1 MNFNNVDE
9 GVEYIISQFDKDEL
23 RALLECSQSE
33 LHFSLG
39 IWIKNEIIYNQ
50 DCNLA
55 GLIISREKHINP
67 LYKEELFPTPH
78 HHEELSHI
86 LIEELIKKLE
96 HLKI

>member
-1 MNFNNVDE
+1 LNFNSVEE
-9 GVEYIISQFDKDEL
+9 GIDYIISRFDKDEL
-23 RALLECSQSE
+23 QALLECSQSE

-55 GLIISREKHINP
+55 ELLINSEKQNNP
-67 LYKEELFPTPH
+67 LYKEEKFPTPH

-86 LIEELIKKLE
+86 VIEELIKKLD
-96 HLKI
+96 HD